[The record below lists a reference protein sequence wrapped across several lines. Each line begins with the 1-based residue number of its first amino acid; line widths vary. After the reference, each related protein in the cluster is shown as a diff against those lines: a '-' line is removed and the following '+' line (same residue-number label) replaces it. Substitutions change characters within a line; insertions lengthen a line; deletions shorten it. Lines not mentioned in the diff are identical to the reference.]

1 MRMTIVFG
9 IATVSLG
16 AALAIG
22 LSTHAQ
28 AAAPATYSRACTEVV
43 ASDSVASNGFVEK
56 AVYARRAVRR
66 TARRTARRTSRR
78 HGY

>member
-1 MRMTIVFG
+1 MKMPTVFG
-9 IATVSLG
+9 VATAALG

-28 AAAPATYSRACTEVV
+28 AAAPANYARACTKVV
-43 ASDSVASNGFVEK
+43 VSDSVVEK
-56 AVYARRAVRR
+56 AAYGV
-66 TARRTARRTSRR
+66 ARRTARRTVRRTARR

>member
-9 IATVSLG
+9 IATGALG

-28 AAAPATYSRACTEVV
+28 AAAPANYSRACTEVV
-43 ASDSVASNGFVEK
+43 TSVVASNGFVEK
-56 AVYARRAVRR
+56 AAYGV
-66 TARRTARRTSRR
+66 ARRTARRTVRRTARR
-78 HGY
+78 HHY